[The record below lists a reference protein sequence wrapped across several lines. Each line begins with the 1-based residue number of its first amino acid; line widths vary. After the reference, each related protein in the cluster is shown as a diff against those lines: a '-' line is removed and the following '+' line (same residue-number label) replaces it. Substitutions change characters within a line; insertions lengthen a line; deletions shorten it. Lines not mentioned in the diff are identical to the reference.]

1 MNQPNVSGY
10 SPKEEL
16 ANYLSHGIGAILS
29 VFGLIYLLIIS
40 FESKNLTTTISFLV
54 YGLSLVSLYS
64 ASSLYHLVKDESQK
78 LKLKKLDH
86 ICIYYL
92 IAGSYTPLMLNNL
105 GGSLGIW
112 TTVGVWSIALFGTV
126 YKLKSKKPNKI
137 ISTGTYLLMGWV
149 VMLIWPQVKAAL
161 SEAGLKW
168 LIIGGGFYS
177 VGVIFYVMKKVPYT
191 HAIWHLFVLA
201 GSISHFIC
209 VRLA

>member
-1 MNQPNVSGY
+1 MNVSGY
-10 SPKEEL
+10 SPREEF
-16 ANYLSHGIGAILS
+16 ANYMSHALGAILS
-29 VFGLIYLLIIS
+29 VFGLIYLLFIA
-40 FESKNLTTTISFLV
+40 FESKSLTTFISYLV
-54 YGLSLVSLYS
+54 YGLSLISLYS
-64 ASSLYHLVKDESQK
+64 ASSLYHFAKKESHK

-105 GGSLGIW
+105 GGKLGIGA
-112 TTVGVWSIALFGTV
+112 TITVWAIALFGTI
-126 YKLKSKKPNKI
+126 YKLKAKTPNKV

-149 VMLIWPQVKAAL
+149 VMFIWPQVKVAL
-161 SEAGLKW
+161 TEDGLKW
-168 LIIGGGFYS
+168 LIIGGSFYS
-177 VGVIFYVMKKVPYT
+177 IGVIFYVMKKVPYT